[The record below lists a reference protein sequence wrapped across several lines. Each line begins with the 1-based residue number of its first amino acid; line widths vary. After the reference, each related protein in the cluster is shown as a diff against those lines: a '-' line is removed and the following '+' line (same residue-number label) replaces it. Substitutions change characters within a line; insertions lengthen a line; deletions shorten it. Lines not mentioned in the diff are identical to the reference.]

1 MNKVYIHSKNT
12 IDKYVLKY
20 IYGLIPLV
28 LYGIYKNG
36 IILYNA
42 NLINFLS
49 IFKVLYLIVISLI
62 IYIIFSI
69 ITKRKLKLN
78 LELLNILIIPLF
90 MPYYINLLLYSISL
104 FILLFIDHYL
114 SKILKYNN
122 ISFIILGI
130 ILVLVIFNSY
140 NYLNPIE
147 QTNNYSYSFLDLL
160 FGRNPGGIATS
171 SIIIGIIL
179 IIYYSIFTIYKQN
192 IAISSIIVFLLLT
205 AILNNFNINSLLN
218 SNAILSFILIAPELK
233 NTPVSLKGTII
244 YGCIVG
250 IISALLCQFVS
261 IYTGAFIGILLVSI
275 VYGILHKFDKNKHL

>member
-42 NLINFLS
+42 NLINFFS
-49 IFKVLYLIVISLI
+49 IFKVLYLIIISLI

-78 LELLNILIIPLF
+78 LELLSILIIPLF
-90 MPYYINLLLYSISL
+90 MPYSINLIIYSISL
-104 FILLFIDHYL
+104 FGLLFIDHYL

-160 FGRNPGGIATS
+160 FGRNPGGIAAS

-205 AILNNFNINSLLN
+205 GILNNFNINSLLN

-244 YGCIVG
+244 YGIVVS

-261 IYTGAFIGILLVSI
+261 IYAGAFIAIFIVSLSYSILR
-275 VYGILHKFDKNKHL
+275 KFDKNKHL

>member
-69 ITKRKLKLN
+69 ITKRKLKIN
-78 LELLNILIIPLF
+78 LELLSILIIPLF
-90 MPYYINLLLYSISL
+90 MPYSINLIIYSISL

-192 IAISSIIVFLLLT
+192 IAISSIIVFLILT
-205 AILNNFNINSLLN
+205 GILNNFNINSLLN
-218 SNAILSFILIAPELK
+218 SNTILSFILIAPELK

-244 YGCIVG
+244 YGYVVG
-250 IISALLCQFVS
+250 LISVLLCQFVS
-261 IYTGAFIGILLVSI
+261 IYTGAFMAIFIVSLSYSILR
-275 VYGILHKFDKNKHL
+275 KFDKNKHL

>member
-42 NLINFLS
+42 NLINFFS

-62 IYIIFSI
+62 IYVIFNI

-78 LELLNILIIPLF
+78 LELLSILIIPLF
-90 MPYYINLLLYSISL
+90 MPYSINLIIYSISL
-104 FILLFIDHYL
+104 FGLLFIDHYL

-160 FGRNPGGIATS
+160 FGRNPGGIAAS

-205 AILNNFNINSLLN
+205 VILNNFNINSLLN

-233 NTPVSLKGTII
+233 NTPVSINGTII
-244 YGCIVG
+244 YGSLIG
-250 IISALLCQFVS
+250 IISGLLCQYVS
-261 IYTGAFIGILLVSI
+261 FYVGSFLAIFIISLI
-275 VYGILHKFDKNKHL
+275 YGILHKFDKFKYL

>member
-36 IILYNA
+36 LILYNA
-42 NLINFLS
+42 NLINFFS
-49 IFKVLYLIVISLI
+49 IFKVLYLIIISLI

-78 LELLNILIIPLF
+78 LELLSMLIIPLF
-90 MPYYINLLLYSISL
+90 MPYSINLIIYSISL

-147 QTNNYSYSFLDLL
+147 QTHNYSYSFLDLL

-192 IAISSIIVFLLLT
+192 IAISSIIVFLILT
-205 AILNNFNINSLLN
+205 GILNNFNINSLLN

-233 NTPVSLKGTII
+233 NTPVSIKGTII
-244 YGCIVG
+244 YGSLIG
-250 IISALLCQFVS
+250 IISGLLCQYVS
-261 IYTGAFIGILLVSI
+261 FYVGSFLAIFIISLI
-275 VYGILHKFDKNKHL
+275 YGILHKFDKFKYL

>member
-78 LELLNILIIPLF
+78 LELLSILIIPLF
-90 MPYYINLLLYSISL
+90 MPYSINLLLYSISL
-104 FILLFIDHYL
+104 FILLFIDYYL

-130 ILVLVIFNSY
+130 ILLLVIFNSY

-147 QTNNYSYSFLDLL
+147 LTNNYLYTFLDLL

-179 IIYYSIFTIYKQN
+179 IIYFSIFTIYKQN

-205 AILNNFNINSLLN
+205 GILNNFNINSLLN

-233 NTPVSLKGTII
+233 NTPVSIKGTII
-244 YGCIVG
+244 YGSLIG
-250 IISALLCQFVS
+250 IISGLLCQYVS
-261 IYTGAFIGILLVSI
+261 FYVGSFLAIFIISLI
-275 VYGILHKFDKNKHL
+275 YGILHKFDKFKYI

>member
-1 MNKVYIHSKNT
+1 
-12 IDKYVLKY
+12 
-20 IYGLIPLV
+20 
-28 LYGIYKNG
+28 
-36 IILYNA
+36 
-42 NLINFLS
+42 
-49 IFKVLYLIVISLI
+49 
-62 IYIIFSI
+62 
-69 ITKRKLKLN
+69 
-78 LELLNILIIPLF
+78 
-90 MPYYINLLLYSISL
+90 MPYSINLLLYSISL
-104 FILLFIDHYL
+104 FILLFIDYYL

-130 ILVLVIFNSY
+130 ILLLVIFNSY

-147 QTNNYSYSFLDLL
+147 LTNNYLYTFLDLL

-179 IIYYSIFTIYKQN
+179 IIYFSIFTIYKQN

-205 AILNNFNINSLLN
+205 GILNNFNINSLLN
-218 SNAILSFILIAPELK
+218 SNAILSFILMTPELK

-244 YGCIVG
+244 YGIVVG

>member
-42 NLINFLS
+42 NLINFFS

-78 LELLNILIIPLF
+78 LELLSILIIPLF
-90 MPYYINLLLYSISL
+90 MPYSINLLLYSISL
-104 FILLFIDHYL
+104 FILLFINYYL

-192 IAISSIIVFLLLT
+192 IAISSIIVFLIFT
-205 AILNNFNINSLLN
+205 FILNDFNINSLLN

-233 NTPVSLKGTII
+233 NTPVSIKGTII
-244 YGCIVG
+244 YGSLIG
-250 IISALLCQFVS
+250 IISGLLCQYVS
-261 IYTGAFIGILLVSI
+261 FYVGSFLAIFIISLI
-275 VYGILHKFDKNKHL
+275 YGILHKFDKFKYL

>member
-42 NLINFLS
+42 NLINFFS
-49 IFKVLYLIVISLI
+49 IFKVLYLIIISLI

-90 MPYYINLLLYSISL
+90 MPQSINLLIYAISL
-104 FILLFIDHYL
+104 LVLLFIDHYL

-130 ILVLVIFNSY
+130 ILILVIFNKY
-140 NYLNPIE
+140 NYLNPLE
-147 QTNNYSYSFLDLL
+147 QTHNYSYSFLDLL

-244 YGCIVG
+244 YGCVVG

-261 IYTGAFIGILLVSI
+261 IYTGVFMAIFIVSLS
-275 VYGILHKFDKNKHL
+275 YSILHKFDKFKYL

>member
-49 IFKVLYLIVISLI
+49 IFKVLYLIIISLI

-90 MPYYINLLLYSISL
+90 MPQSINLLIYAISL
-104 FILLFIDHYL
+104 LVLLFIDHYL

-192 IAISSIIVFLLLT
+192 IAISSIIVFLILT

-261 IYTGAFIGILLVSI
+261 IYIGAFIAIFIVSLSYSILR
-275 VYGILHKFDKNKHL
+275 KFDKKKHL

>member
-49 IFKVLYLIVISLI
+49 IFKLLYLIIISLI

-69 ITKRKLKLN
+69 ITKRKLKFN
-78 LELLNILIIPLF
+78 LELLSILIIPLF
-90 MPYYINLLLYSISL
+90 MPYSINLLLYSISL
-104 FILLFIDHYL
+104 LVLLFIDHYL

-140 NYLNPIE
+140 NYLNPLE
-147 QTNNYSYSFLDLL
+147 LTNNYLYTFLDLL

-192 IAISSIIVFLLLT
+192 IAISSIIVFLIFT
-205 AILNNFNINSLLN
+205 FILNDFNINSLLN

-233 NTPVSLKGTII
+233 NTPVSIKGTII
-244 YGCIVG
+244 YGSLIG
-250 IISALLCQFVS
+250 IISGLLCQYVS
-261 IYTGAFIGILLVSI
+261 FYVGSFLAIFIISLI
-275 VYGILHKFDKNKHL
+275 YGILHKFDKFKYL

>member
-49 IFKVLYLIVISLI
+49 IFKVLYLIIISLI

-78 LELLNILIIPLF
+78 LELLSILIISLF
-90 MPYYINLLLYSISL
+90 MPYSINLIIYSISL
-104 FILLFIDHYL
+104 FVLLFINHYL

-244 YGCIVG
+244 YGIVVG

-261 IYTGAFIGILLVSI
+261 IYAGAFMAIFIVSLSYSILR
-275 VYGILHKFDKNKHL
+275 KFDKKKHL

>member
-36 IILYNA
+36 LILYNA
-42 NLINFLS
+42 NLINFFS
-49 IFKVLYLIVISLI
+49 IFKVLYLIIISLI

-78 LELLNILIIPLF
+78 LELFTILIIPLF
-90 MPYYINLLLYSISL
+90 MPYSINLIIYSISL
-104 FILLFIDHYL
+104 FGLLFIDHYL

-205 AILNNFNINSLLN
+205 GILNNFNINSLLN

-244 YGCIVG
+244 YGIVVG

-261 IYTGAFIGILLVSI
+261 IYIGAFIAIFIVSLSYSILR
-275 VYGILHKFDKNKHL
+275 KFDKKKHL

>member
-36 IILYNA
+36 LILYNA

-78 LELLNILIIPLF
+78 LELLSILIISLF
-90 MPYYINLLLYSISL
+90 MPYSINLIIYSISL
-104 FILLFIDHYL
+104 FVLLFIDHYL

-130 ILVLVIFNSY
+130 ILILVIFNKY
-140 NYLNPIE
+140 NYLNPLE
-147 QTNNYSYSFLDLL
+147 LTNNYLYTFLDLL

-179 IIYYSIFTIYKQN
+179 IIYFSIFTIYKQN

-233 NTPVSLKGTII
+233 NTPVSIKGTII
-244 YGCIVG
+244 YGSLIG
-250 IISALLCQFVS
+250 IISGLLCQYVS
-261 IYTGAFIGILLVSI
+261 FYVGSFLAIFIISLI
-275 VYGILHKFDKNKHL
+275 YGILHKFDKFKYL

>member
-1 MNKVYIHSKNT
+1 
-12 IDKYVLKY
+12 
-20 IYGLIPLV
+20 
-28 LYGIYKNG
+28 
-36 IILYNA
+36 
-42 NLINFLS
+42 
-49 IFKVLYLIVISLI
+49 
-62 IYIIFSI
+62 
-69 ITKRKLKLN
+69 
-78 LELLNILIIPLF
+78 
-90 MPYYINLLLYSISL
+90 MPYSINLLLYSISL
-104 FILLFIDHYL
+104 FILLFIDYYL

-147 QTNNYSYSFLDLL
+147 LTNNYLYTFLDLL

-179 IIYYSIFTIYKQN
+179 IIYFSIFTIYKQN

-205 AILNNFNINSLLN
+205 GILNNFNINSLLN
-218 SNAILSFILIAPELK
+218 SNAILSFILMTPELK

-244 YGCIVG
+244 YGIVVG

-275 VYGILHKFDKNKHL
+275 VYGILHKFDKTNIYDIINPCQRGFFNLTILILLLIKKYGKKAKVQ

>member
-28 LYGIYKNG
+28 LYALYKNG
-36 IILYNA
+36 IVLYNA
-42 NLINFLS
+42 NLINFFS
-49 IFKVLYLIVISLI
+49 IFKVLYLIIISLI
-62 IYIIFSI
+62 IYVIFSI

-78 LELLNILIIPLF
+78 LELLSILIIPLF
-90 MPYYINLLLYSISL
+90 MPYSINLIIYSISL
-104 FILLFIDHYL
+104 FILLFINHYL

-130 ILVLVIFNSY
+130 ILVLIIFNKY

-147 QTNNYSYSFLDLL
+147 QTNNYLYTFLDLL
-160 FGRNPGGIATS
+160 FGRNPGGIAAS
-171 SIIIGIIL
+171 SIIIGLIL

-192 IAISSIIVFLLLT
+192 IAISSIIAFLILT
-205 AILNNFNINSLLN
+205 GILNNFNINSLLN

-233 NTPVSLKGTII
+233 NTPVSLRGTII
-244 YGCIVG
+244 YGIVVG

-261 IYTGAFIGILLVSI
+261 IYTGAFIAIFIVSFI
-275 VYGILHKFDKNKHL
+275 YGILHKFDKVKHL

>member
-36 IILYNA
+36 LILYNA
-42 NLINFLS
+42 NLINFFS
-49 IFKVLYLIVISLI
+49 IFKVLYLIIISLI

-78 LELLNILIIPLF
+78 LELLTILIIPLF
-90 MPYYINLLLYSISL
+90 MPYSINLIIYSISL
-104 FILLFIDHYL
+104 FVLLFIDHYL

-147 QTNNYSYSFLDLL
+147 QTHNYSYSFLDLL
-160 FGRNPGGIATS
+160 FGRIAGGIATS

-244 YGCIVG
+244 YGCVVG

-261 IYTGAFIGILLVSI
+261 IYTGVFMAIFIVSLSYSILR
-275 VYGILHKFDKNKHL
+275 KFDKNKHL

>member
-49 IFKVLYLIVISLI
+49 IFKVLYLIIISLI

-78 LELLNILIIPLF
+78 LELLSILIIPLF
-90 MPYYINLLLYSISL
+90 MPYSINLLLYSISL

-261 IYTGAFIGILLVSI
+261 IYIGAFIAIFIVSLSYSILR
-275 VYGILHKFDKNKHL
+275 KFDKKKHL

>member
-49 IFKVLYLIVISLI
+49 IFKVLYLIIISLI

-179 IIYYSIFTIYKQN
+179 IIYFSIFTIYKQN

-205 AILNNFNINSLLN
+205 GILNNFNINSLLN

-244 YGCIVG
+244 YGIVVG

>member
-36 IILYNA
+36 LILYNA

-69 ITKRKLKLN
+69 IIKRKLKLN
-78 LELLNILIIPLF
+78 LELLSILIIPLF
-90 MPYYINLLLYSISL
+90 MPYSINLIIYSISL
-104 FILLFIDHYL
+104 FVLLFIDHYL

-130 ILVLVIFNSY
+130 ILVLVIFNKY

-160 FGRNPGGIATS
+160 FGRIAGGIATS

-179 IIYYSIFTIYKQN
+179 IIYFSIFTIYKQN

-205 AILNNFNINSLLN
+205 GILNNFNINSLLN

-244 YGCIVG
+244 YGCVVG
-250 IISALLCQFVS
+250 LISVLLCQFVS
-261 IYTGAFIGILLVSI
+261 IYTGAFMAIFIVSLSYSILR
-275 VYGILHKFDKNKHL
+275 KFDKNKHL

>member
-42 NLINFLS
+42 NLINFFS

-62 IYIIFSI
+62 IYVIFSI

-78 LELLNILIIPLF
+78 LELLSILIIPLF
-90 MPYYINLLLYSISL
+90 MPYSINLLLYSISL
-104 FILLFIDHYL
+104 FILLFIDYYL

-160 FGRNPGGIATS
+160 FGRNPGGIAAS

-205 AILNNFNINSLLN
+205 VILNNFNINSLLN

-244 YGCIVG
+244 YGIVVG

-261 IYTGAFIGILLVSI
+261 IYIGAFIAIFIVSLSYSILR
-275 VYGILHKFDKNKHL
+275 KFDKKKHL

>member
-49 IFKVLYLIVISLI
+49 IFKVLYLIIISLI

-78 LELLNILIIPLF
+78 LELLSILIIPLF
-90 MPYYINLLLYSISL
+90 MPYSINLLLYSISL
-104 FILLFIDHYL
+104 FILLFIDYYL

-130 ILVLVIFNSY
+130 ILVLVIFNRY
-140 NYLNPIE
+140 NYLNPLE
-147 QTNNYSYSFLDLL
+147 LTNNYLYTFLDLL

-218 SNAILSFILIAPELK
+218 SNAILSFILNRPELK

-244 YGCIVG
+244 YGIVVG

-261 IYTGAFIGILLVSI
+261 IYTGAFIAIFIVSLS
-275 VYGILHKFDKNKHL
+275 YSILHKFDKSKHL

>member
-42 NLINFLS
+42 NLINFFS
-49 IFKVLYLIVISLI
+49 IFKVLYLIIISLI

-78 LELLNILIIPLF
+78 LELLSILIISLF
-90 MPYYINLLLYSISL
+90 MPYSINLIIYSISL
-104 FILLFIDHYL
+104 FVLLFIDHYL

-130 ILVLVIFNSY
+130 ILILVIFNKY
-140 NYLNPIE
+140 NYLNPLE
-147 QTNNYSYSFLDLL
+147 LTNNYLYTFLDLL

-179 IIYYSIFTIYKQN
+179 IIYFSIFTIYKQN

-205 AILNNFNINSLLN
+205 GILNNFNINSLLN

-233 NTPVSLKGTII
+233 NTPVSIKGTII
-244 YGCIVG
+244 YGSLIG
-250 IISALLCQFVS
+250 IISGLLCQYVS
-261 IYTGAFIGILLVSI
+261 FYVGSFLAIFIISLI
-275 VYGILHKFDKNKHL
+275 YGILHKFDKFKYI

>member
-205 AILNNFNINSLLN
+205 GILNNFNINSLLN

-261 IYTGAFIGILLVSI
+261 IYIGAFIAIFIVSLSYSILR
-275 VYGILHKFDKNKHL
+275 KFDKKKHL

>member
-36 IILYNA
+36 LILYNA

-69 ITKRKLKLN
+69 IIKRKLKLN
-78 LELLNILIIPLF
+78 LELLSILIIPLF
-90 MPYYINLLLYSISL
+90 MPYSINLIIYSISL
-104 FILLFIDHYL
+104 FVLLFIDHYL

-130 ILVLVIFNSY
+130 ILILVIFNKY

-205 AILNNFNINSLLN
+205 GILNNFNINSLLN

-233 NTPVSLKGTII
+233 NTPVSIKGTII
-244 YGCIVG
+244 YGSLIG
-250 IISALLCQFVS
+250 IISGLLCQYVS
-261 IYTGAFIGILLVSI
+261 FYVGSFLAIFIISLI
-275 VYGILHKFDKNKHL
+275 YGILHKFDKFKYL

>member
-36 IILYNA
+36 LILYNA

-78 LELLNILIIPLF
+78 LELLSILIISLF
-90 MPYYINLLLYSISL
+90 MPYSINLIIYSISL
-104 FILLFIDHYL
+104 FVLLFIDHYL

-130 ILVLVIFNSY
+130 ILILVIINKY
-140 NYLNPIE
+140 NYLNPLE
-147 QTNNYSYSFLDLL
+147 LTNNYLYTFLDLL

-179 IIYYSIFTIYKQN
+179 IIYFSIFTIYKQN

-233 NTPVSLKGTII
+233 NTPVSIKGTII
-244 YGCIVG
+244 YGSLIG
-250 IISALLCQFVS
+250 IISGLLCQYVS
-261 IYTGAFIGILLVSI
+261 FYVGSFLAIFIISLI
-275 VYGILHKFDKNKHL
+275 YGILHKFDKFKYL

>member
-36 IILYNA
+36 LILYNA

-78 LELLNILIIPLF
+78 LELLSILIISLF
-90 MPYYINLLLYSISL
+90 MPYSINLIIYSISL
-104 FILLFIDHYL
+104 FVLLFIDHYL

-130 ILVLVIFNSY
+130 ILILVIFNKY
-140 NYLNPIE
+140 NYLNPLE
-147 QTNNYSYSFLDLL
+147 LTNNYLYTFLDLL

-179 IIYYSIFTIYKQN
+179 IIYFSIFTIYKQN

-205 AILNNFNINSLLN
+205 GILNNFNINSLLN

-233 NTPVSLKGTII
+233 NTPVSIKGTII
-244 YGCIVG
+244 YGSLIG
-250 IISALLCQFVS
+250 IISGLLCQYVS
-261 IYTGAFIGILLVSI
+261 FYVGSFLAIFIISLI
-275 VYGILHKFDKNKHL
+275 YGILHKFDKFKYI

>member
-1 MNKVYIHSKNT
+1 MNKVYIHSKNI

-28 LYGIYKNG
+28 LYALYKNG
-36 IILYNA
+36 IVLYNA
-42 NLINFLS
+42 NLINFFS
-49 IFKVLYLIVISLI
+49 IFKVLYLIIISLI
-62 IYIIFSI
+62 IYVIFSI

-78 LELLNILIIPLF
+78 LELLSILIIPLF
-90 MPYYINLLLYSISL
+90 MPYSINLIIYSISL
-104 FILLFIDHYL
+104 FGLLFIDHYL

-160 FGRNPGGIATS
+160 FGRNPGGIAAS
-171 SIIIGIIL
+171 SIIIGLIL

-192 IAISSIIVFLLLT
+192 IAISSIIAFLILT
-205 AILNNFNINSLLN
+205 GILNNFNINSLLN
-218 SNAILSFILIAPELK
+218 SNAVLSFILIAPELK
-233 NTPVSLKGTII
+233 NTPVSLRGTII
-244 YGCIVG
+244 YGIVVG

-261 IYTGAFIGILLVSI
+261 IYTGAFIAIFIVSFI
-275 VYGILHKFDKNKHL
+275 YGILRKFDKNKHL

>member
-36 IILYNA
+36 LILYNA

-49 IFKVLYLIVISLI
+49 IFKVLYLIIISLI

-78 LELLNILIIPLF
+78 LELLSILIISLF
-90 MPYYINLLLYSISL
+90 MPYSINLIIYSISL
-104 FILLFIDHYL
+104 FVLLFIDHYL

-130 ILVLVIFNSY
+130 ILILVIFNKY
-140 NYLNPIE
+140 NYLNPLE
-147 QTNNYSYSFLDLL
+147 LTNNYLYTFIDLL

-233 NTPVSLKGTII
+233 NTPVSIKGTII
-244 YGCIVG
+244 YGSLIG
-250 IISALLCQFVS
+250 IISGLLCQYVS
-261 IYTGAFIGILLVSI
+261 FYVGSFLAIFIISLI
-275 VYGILHKFDKNKHL
+275 YGILHKFDKFKYL

>member
-36 IILYNA
+36 LILYNA

-78 LELLNILIIPLF
+78 LELLSILIISLF
-90 MPYYINLLLYSISL
+90 MPYSINLIIYSISL
-104 FILLFIDHYL
+104 FVLLFIDHYL

-130 ILVLVIFNSY
+130 ILILVIFNKY
-140 NYLNPIE
+140 NYLNPLE
-147 QTNNYSYSFLDLL
+147 LTNNYLYTFIDLL

-233 NTPVSLKGTII
+233 NTPVSIKGTII
-244 YGCIVG
+244 YGSLIG
-250 IISALLCQFVS
+250 IISGLLCQYVS
-261 IYTGAFIGILLVSI
+261 FYVGSFLAIFIISLI
-275 VYGILHKFDKNKHL
+275 YGILHKFDKFKYL

>member
-36 IILYNA
+36 LILYNA
-42 NLINFLS
+42 NLINFFS

-69 ITKRKLKLN
+69 IIKRKLKLN
-78 LELLNILIIPLF
+78 LELLSILIIPLF
-90 MPYYINLLLYSISL
+90 MPYSINLIIYSISL
-104 FILLFIDHYL
+104 FILSFIDHYL

-147 QTNNYSYSFLDLL
+147 QTHNYSYSFLDLL

-205 AILNNFNINSLLN
+205 GILNNFNINSLLN

-244 YGCIVG
+244 YGFVVG

-261 IYTGAFIGILLVSI
+261 IYTGVFMAIFIVSLS
-275 VYGILHKFDKNKHL
+275 YSILHKFDKFKYL

>member
-36 IILYNA
+36 LILYNA

-78 LELLNILIIPLF
+78 LELLSILIIPLF
-90 MPYYINLLLYSISL
+90 MPYSINLIIYSISL
-104 FILLFIDHYL
+104 FVLLFIDHYL

-130 ILVLVIFNSY
+130 ILVLVIFNKY

-147 QTNNYSYSFLDLL
+147 QTHNYSYSFLDLL
-160 FGRNPGGIATS
+160 FGRNPGGISTS

-205 AILNNFNINSLLN
+205 GILNNFNINSLLN

-244 YGCIVG
+244 YGCVVG

-261 IYTGAFIGILLVSI
+261 IYTGVFMAIFIVSLSYSILR
-275 VYGILHKFDKNKHL
+275 KFDKNKHL

>member
-42 NLINFLS
+42 NLINFFS
-49 IFKVLYLIVISLI
+49 IFKVLYLIIISLI

-78 LELLNILIIPLF
+78 LELLTILIIPLF

-130 ILVLVIFNSY
+130 ILILVIFNSY

-244 YGCIVG
+244 YGIVVG

-261 IYTGAFIGILLVSI
+261 IYIGAFIAIFIVSLS
-275 VYGILHKFDKNKHL
+275 YSILHKFDKNKHL

>member
-78 LELLNILIIPLF
+78 LELLSILIIPLF
-90 MPYYINLLLYSISL
+90 MPYSINLIIYSISL
-104 FILLFIDHYL
+104 FVLLFIDHYL

-147 QTNNYSYSFLDLL
+147 QTHNYSYSFLDLL

-179 IIYYSIFTIYKQN
+179 IIYFSIFTIYKQN

-205 AILNNFNINSLLN
+205 GILNNFNINSLLN

-244 YGCIVG
+244 YGSLIG
-250 IISALLCQFVS
+250 IISGLLCQYVS
-261 IYTGAFIGILLVSI
+261 FYVGSFLAIFIISLI
-275 VYGILHKFDKNKHL
+275 YGILHKFDKFKYL